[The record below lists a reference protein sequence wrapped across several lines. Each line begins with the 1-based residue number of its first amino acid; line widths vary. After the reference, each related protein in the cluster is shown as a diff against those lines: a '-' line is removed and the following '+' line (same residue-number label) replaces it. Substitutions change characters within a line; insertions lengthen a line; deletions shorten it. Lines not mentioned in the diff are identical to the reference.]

1 VAQPKNMIVAQSG
14 GPSPVI
20 NNTLR
25 GIIETARD
33 LSEIG
38 TVYGGWH
45 GIEGILKEELL
56 NLSEQCPQEIGL
68 LRTTPA
74 AGSIGTCRYK
84 LKDNQNEDF
93 DRLMEVFKAHNVGYF
108 CYIGGNDSMH
118 TAYTVAELARKRG
131 LDIVG
136 VGGPKTIDNDVGDS
150 EFKLVDHTPGY
161 GSTARYWAHYV
172 QMANEENNGSC
183 PADPVLV
190 MQAMGRKIG
199 YIPAAARLADPKR
212 ELPLQIYL
220 AERKVNIEQIYEN
233 VNKSLKE
240 HGRAMLVVSEGLEI
254 EGLEIPE
261 EFKVRDSF
269 GHVMLSSSKITVAQ
283 MLTNALNDKSK
294 FKLAVKGAARC
305 NVPGTDQRHSM
316 AYASTVDLDE
326 AWYVGQKAALLAAK
340 GEHGYMA
347 TILRANWENYQAVY
361 DKAPLAEVAEKDRKF
376 PSEWIT
382 ACGTDVTDEF
392 LRYARPL
399 IGNDMVTLPVIDGRL
414 RLAKFKPIFADQKLA
429 KYVPQADRK

>member
-1 VAQPKNMIVAQSG
+1 MPRNMIVAQSG

-25 GIIETARD
+25 GIVETARE

-45 GIEGILKEELL
+45 GIEGVLKEELID
-56 NLSEQCPQEIGL
+56 LSAQDRDEIAL

-84 LKDNQNEDF
+84 LKDKQTEDF
-93 DRLMEVFKAHNVGYF
+93 NRVLEVFKAHDVGYF

-118 TAYTVAELARKRG
+118 TAHTVANLARARG
-131 LDIVG
+131 LDVVG
-136 VGGPKTIDNDVGDS
+136 IGGPKTIDNDVGDS

-161 GSTARYWAHYV
+161 GSTARYWCHYI
-172 QMANEENNGSC
+172 QQANEENHGSS

-190 MQAMGRKIG
+190 LQAMGRKIG
-199 YIPAAARLADPKR
+199 YIPAAARLADPHR

-220 AERKVNIEQIYEN
+220 AERKTSLEQIHHN
-233 VNKSLKE
+233 VNEALRQ
-240 HGRAMLVVSEGLEI
+240 HGRCIIVVSEGLDVGDI
-254 EGLEIPE
+254 G
-261 EFKVRDSF
+261 VRKDAF
-269 GHVMLSSSKITVAQ
+269 GHASFSASQLTVAQ
-283 MLTNALNDKSK
+283 IVTNYFNDKG
-294 FKLAVKGAARC
+294 LAVKGAARC

-316 AYASTVDLDE
+316 VCASTVDLEE
-326 AWYVGQKAALLAAK
+326 AYYVGQKAALLAAA

-347 TILRANWENYQAVY
+347 TILRTDRDNYQVKY

-376 PSEWIT
+376 PDHWIT
-382 ACGTDVTDEF
+382 PCGTDVTDDF
-392 LRYARPL
+392 LKYARPL
-399 IGNDMVTLPVIDGRL
+399 IGDDWVTVPIVGGRL
-414 RLAKFKPIFADQKLA
+414 RFARLKPLFADRKLP
-429 KYVPQADRK
+429 KYVPQADREKK

>member
-1 VAQPKNMIVAQSG
+1 MPARNMIVAQSG

-25 GIIETARD
+25 GIVETARQM
-33 LSEIG
+33 SEIG

-45 GIEGILKEELL
+45 GIEGVLKEELID
-56 NLSEQCPQEIGL
+56 LSAQCADEIAL

-84 LKDNQNEDF
+84 LKDKQTEDF
-93 DRLMEVFKAHNVGYF
+93 DRIIEIFKAHNVGYF

-118 TAYTVAELARKRG
+118 TANTVANLARARG
-131 LDIVG
+131 LDVVG
-136 VGGPKTIDNDVGDS
+136 IGGPKTIDNDVGDS

-161 GSTARYWAHYV
+161 GSTARYWTHYV

-190 MQAMGRKIG
+190 LQAMGRKIG

-220 AERKVNIEQIYEN
+220 AERKTSLDQIHHN
-233 VNKSLKE
+233 VNAMLKE
-240 HGRAMLVVSEGLEI
+240 RGRAIVVVSEGLDVGDI
-254 EGLEIPE
+254 G
-261 EFKVRDSF
+261 VRKDAF
-269 GHVMLSSSKITVAQ
+269 GHASFSSSNMTVAQ
-283 MLTNALNDKSK
+283 ILTNYLNDKG
-294 FKLAVKGAARC
+294 LCVKGAARC

-316 AYASTVDLDE
+316 AYASGVDLDE
-326 AWYVGQKAALLAAK
+326 AYYVGQKAALLAAK

-347 TILRANWENYQAVY
+347 TILRTDWDNYQVKY

-376 PSEWIT
+376 PDNWIT
-382 ACGTDVTDEF
+382 ANGYDVTDDF
-392 LRYARPL
+392 VKYARPL
-399 IGNDMVTLPVIDGRL
+399 IGDDMVSLPIIDGRVRFA
-414 RLAKFKPIFADQKLA
+414 RLKPIFASQKLP
-429 KYVPQADRK
+429 KYIPQADR